1 MSRSGVIDR
10 IDALL
15 ASVSSPT
22 FGEVLR
28 GEPMMLSQTPSVAF
42 WLANREVEFLTLG
55 DASSLT
61 EFTIRAYW
69 RLQVSR
75 DIREDVELEVWNAI
89 VNIDTALRGDS
100 DLAGNAD
107 NIVIGTASTGY
118 TDMGGVAYRTL
129 EISLSVQIM
138 GEVTITP

>member
-1 MSRSGVIDR
+1 
-10 IDALL
+10 
-15 ASVSSPT
+15 
-22 FGEVLR
+22 
-28 GEPMMLSQTPSVAF
+28 MMLSQTPSVAF

-107 NIVIGTASTGY
+107 NIVI
-118 TDMGGVAYRTL
+118 
-129 EISLSVQIM
+129 
-138 GEVTITP
+138 

>member
-42 WLANREVEFLTLG
+42 WLSSREVDFLTLA
-55 DASSLT
+55 DSSSLT

-100 DLAGNAD
+100 DLSGNAD

-129 EISLSVQIM
+129 EIPLSVQIM

>member
-1 MSRSGVIDR
+1 
-10 IDALL
+10 
-15 ASVSSPT
+15 
-22 FGEVLR
+22 
-28 GEPMMLSQTPSVAF
+28 MMLSQTPSVAF
-42 WLANREVEFLTLG
+42 WLSSREVDFLTLA
-55 DASSLT
+55 DSSSLT

-100 DLAGNAD
+100 DLSGNAD

-129 EISLSVQIM
+129 EIPLSVQIM